1 MSKRSDAIAAA
12 LRKAIEQGEY
22 GDGERLSQSRLSL
35 QHGAHRDVI
44 SHALYRLQ
52 FEGFVSQDAE
62 HRYHANASYTTR
74 QLQRV
79 LTQLEHIESLCSR
92 TVIQLTGD
100 TRNLMLPGRTAM
112 IAKLNPRPGRR
123 AQPRSTAQQ
132 GSAS

>member
-35 QHGAHRDVI
+35 
-44 SHALYRLQ
+44 L
-52 FEGFVSQDAE
+52 
-62 HRYHANASYTTR
+62 
-74 QLQRV
+74 
-79 LTQLEHIESLCSR
+79 
-92 TVIQLTGD
+92 
-100 TRNLMLPGRTAM
+100 